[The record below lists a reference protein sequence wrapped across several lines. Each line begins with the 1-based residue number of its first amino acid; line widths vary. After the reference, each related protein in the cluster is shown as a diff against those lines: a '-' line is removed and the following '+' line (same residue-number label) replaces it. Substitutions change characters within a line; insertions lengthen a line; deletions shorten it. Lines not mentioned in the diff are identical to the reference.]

1 MPRRSE
7 VAKLPPE
14 VRRWLERSL
23 EEAGYGGYELLVG
36 LLQEKGFSISKS
48 ALHRW
53 GQDIAAHRSAVNAR
67 IKLQTDMAL
76 ALTDA
81 NQDDRLTRMDA
92 INALIETDM
101 LDHLVKLSDAQE
113 EADPA
118 ERVLFMAK
126 VGKEFATMGRS
137 SIELKRWQASLR
149 EAARRELLNEQK
161 ANLEKIAKSQG
172 MSQEQLDFWI
182 KDFLGVR

>member
-53 GQDIAAHRSAVNAR
+53 GQDIERQRAAIRDETEIA
-67 IKLQTDMAL
+67 KAL
-76 ALTDA
+76 ADG
-81 NQDDRLTRMDA
+81 NQDERDSRTEAVFAMVQTG
-92 INALIETDM
+92 ALRGLRALADSQDE
-101 LDHLVKLSDAQE
+101 S
-113 EADPA
+113 DPA
-118 ERVLFMAK
+118 ERVALLAK